1 MSIMY
6 NFLVEENERL
16 REENKQLA
24 EFVDSVQ
31 VAISHLVQDGEI
43 VSETGLQS
51 AKDLLE
57 WAEKLQN
64 K

>member
-6 NFLVEENERL
+6 NFLVEENEKL
-16 REENKQLA
+16 RKENKQLA
-24 EFVDSVQ
+24 EFIDSVQ

-43 VSETGLQS
+43 VSKTGLQS

-64 K
+64 R

>member
-6 NFLVEENERL
+6 NFLVEENEKL
-16 REENKQLA
+16 RKENKQLA

-43 VSETGLQS
+43 ISETALQS
-51 AKDLLE
+51 AKELLE

-64 K
+64 R